1 MNILA
6 VVSRGLISGAGD
18 VTVVDQ
24 PVASIT
30 IESDIEVEVVAQQTI
45 SVTVNLEEG

>member
-18 VTVVDQ
+18 VTVVDE
-24 PVASIT
+24 PVAT
-30 IESDIEVEVVAQQTI
+30 IEVSSDLELEVVAQQTI